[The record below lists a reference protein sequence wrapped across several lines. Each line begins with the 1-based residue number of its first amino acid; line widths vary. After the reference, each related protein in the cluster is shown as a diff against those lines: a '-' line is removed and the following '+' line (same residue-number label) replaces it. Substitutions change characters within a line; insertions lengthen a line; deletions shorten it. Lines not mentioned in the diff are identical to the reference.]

1 MIAYLAGDQKRKRCG
16 SLLGKG
22 RYINKDADISGL
34 INKSGTIKEGN
45 NEVSSVTERI
55 QGKTEK
61 MG

>member
-1 MIAYLAGDQKRKRCG
+1 MIAYPAGDQKRERWG

-34 INKSGTIKEGN
+34 INKSGTIKEEN

-55 QGKTEK
+55 
-61 MG
+61 